1 MAEIKPCPFT
11 ELVVEIC
18 QEAEDLHQDGN
29 EQAAIDSWSFAERLE
44 KAIAAWNQRT
54 EPVVEP
60 VAQLRKNNIGAITFW
75 EYEEACDLAPGAH
88 DLYTHPPKPSEVGEV
103 GWREKFFQA
112 DCALSDLDGV
122 VESAIQTIEDIPEGS
137 ETRDELDN
145 WLTEIRDRL
154 QDGRKG
160 VKKYLAGDAKGDKYG
175 YFGPELRERYTDIDS
190 RIKAIEPTPTG
201 GTEDE

>member
-1 MAEIKPCPFT
+1 MSDEKRCTCEEDASNLGSPPCATCFPGPAHGGPT
-11 ELVVEIC
+11 SIR
-18 QEAEDLHQDGN
+18 N
-29 EQAAIDSWSFAERLE
+29 S
-44 KAIAAWNQRT
+44 KRT